1 MIASNVWHLK
11 DRRIN
16 EISGGE
22 RQRVF
27 IARALVQETDIVLL
41 DEPISHLDIQHQI
54 EILELVEK
62 WPGRENNYCGPA

>member
-1 MIASNVWHLK
+1 VHLK

-54 EILELVEK
+54 EILELVGK
-62 WPGRENNYCGPA
+62 WPGREKQLLRSCMI